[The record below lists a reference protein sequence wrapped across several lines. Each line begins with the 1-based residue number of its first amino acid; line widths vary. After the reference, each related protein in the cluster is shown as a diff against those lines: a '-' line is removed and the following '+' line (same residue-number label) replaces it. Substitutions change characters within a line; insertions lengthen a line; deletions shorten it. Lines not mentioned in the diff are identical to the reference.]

1 MFFTGSFGKNV
12 DILWRT
18 LNAST
23 IRNNVI
29 ANNIANSDTPNFKR
43 SDVNFESQLKRALD
57 SEQNKKNAFPAYLTD
72 QKHIPFYSTMDY
84 REVKPLQVL
93 DYLTTSK
100 NNGNNVDIEAESM
113 TLLENQLLYQTL
125 SQVVAGKFAR
135 VQSVLR
141 G

>member
-23 IRNNVI
+23 IRNNVV

-43 SDVNFESQLKRALD
+43 TDVNFESQLKRALD
-57 SEQNKKNAFPAYLTD
+57 SEKTKENAFPAFLTD
-72 QKHIPFYSTMDY
+72 EKHIPFYTTMDY
-84 REVKPLQVL
+84 RDVKPARVL
-93 DYLTTSK
+93 DYLTTAK

-113 TLLENQLLYQTL
+113 TLLENQLMYQTL
-125 SQVVAGKFAR
+125 SQVVATKFAR
-135 VQSVLR
+135 VQSILR
-141 G
+141 A